1 MTLNVKTLQNLF
13 ITLSKKKLQAL
24 KLTLYPTLDESTSEE
39 ELEQLQHSFNE
50 LLEN

>member
-13 ITLSKKKLQAL
+13 ITLTKKKLQAL
-24 KLTLYPTLDESTSEE
+24 SLTLCSTIDESTSEE
-39 ELEQLQHSFNE
+39 ELEQLQHSFTE

>member
-13 ITLSKKKLQAL
+13 TTLSKKKLQSL
-24 KLTLYPTLDESTSEE
+24 VLNLCPTLDESTSEE
-39 ELEQLQHSFNE
+39 ELEQLQHSFTE